1 MPEVIPPVASTPG
14 VFLETI
20 RTMGGGRTLLKLEEA
35 LRDATKAA
43 LDAGAKAKLTIELVV
58 TPAGHGAGDVPLL
71 KIIGKVKRTLPEK
84 PEQES
89 SYFADDDF
97 NLSRRNPKQEEM
109 KLTAIDG
116 GGAISRD
123 DLKAASGGK

>member
-1 MPEVIPPVASTPG
+1 MPEATIPAAGTPG

-20 RTMGGGRTLLKLEEA
+20 RTMGGGRTLLKLEDA

-43 LDAGAKAKLTIELVV
+43 LDAGAKAKLTIEIVL
-58 TPAGHGAGDVPLL
+58 TPAGLGAGDVPLI

-89 SYFADDDF
+89 SFFADDDF

-109 KLTAIDG
+109 NLTAMEG
-116 GGAISRD
+116 GVAITRE
-123 DLKAASGGK
+123 DLKAASRAK